1 MLTQSSSR
9 SLLNLPAQ
17 NRVVPVVETRVQFVQ
32 ALEISQIRAMLLR
45 HCNLFEFA
53 ALLESAR
60 RSGCSVYVN
69 IDHIDGIHADA
80 AGLRYIAE
88 RLHVTGIVS
97 NHPKVLS
104 IGKQFGLET
113 IQRIFA
119 VDSTGLEMA
128 LESVDTSYVD
138 MLDFSPAL
146 VVPYMI
152 PQLKSSFPLPF
163 MASGLLYTAEQLQA
177 VLQTGICAIAV
188 NRPELWVYSG
198 R

>member
-1 MLTQSSSR
+1 MLTQSSR
-9 SLLNLPAQ
+9 SLLNLPTQ

-32 ALEISQIRAMLLR
+32 ALEVSQVRAMLLR
-45 HCNLFEFA
+45 HCNLFEFT
-53 ALLESAR
+53 ALLESAHR
-60 RSGCSVYVN
+60 CGCSVYVN
-69 IDHIDGIHADA
+69 VDHIDGIHADA

-88 RLHVTGIVS
+88 RLRVTGIIS

-104 IGKQFGLET
+104 TGKQFGLET

-128 LESVDTSYVD
+128 LESVDTAYVD
-138 MLDFSPAL
+138 ILDLSPAL
-146 VVPYMI
+146 VVPYVI

-177 VLQTGICAIAV
+177 VLHTGVQAV
-188 NRPELWVYSG
+188 AVTRPEFWM
-198 R
+198 

>member
-1 MLTQSSSR
+1 MLTQSSR

-32 ALEISQIRAMLLR
+32 ALEVSQVRAMLLR
-45 HCNLFEFA
+45 HCNLFEFT
-53 ALLESAR
+53 ALLESAHR
-60 RSGCSVYVN
+60 CGCAVYVN
-69 IDHIDGIHADA
+69 VDHIDGIHADA

-88 RLHVTGIVS
+88 RLRVTGIAS
-97 NHPKVLS
+97 NHPKILS
-104 IGKQFGLET
+104 TGKQFGLET

-128 LESVDTSYVD
+128 LESVDTSYID

-146 VVPYMI
+146 VVPYVM
-152 PQLKSSFPLPF
+152 PQLQSSFSLPF

-177 VLQTGICAIAV
+177 VLHTGVHAV
-188 NRPELWVYSG
+188 AVSRPELWM
-198 R
+198 

>member
-1 MLTQSSSR
+1 MLTQSSR

-32 ALEISQIRAMLLR
+32 ALEVSQVRAMLLR
-45 HCNLFEFA
+45 HCNLFEFT
-53 ALLESAR
+53 ALLENAHR
-60 RSGCSVYVN
+60 CGCSVYVN
-69 IDHIDGIHADA
+69 VDHIDGIHADA

-88 RLHVTGIVS
+88 RLHVTGIMS

-104 IGKQFGLET
+104 TGKQFGLET

-128 LESVDTSYVD
+128 LESVDTAFVD
-138 MLDFSPAL
+138 ILDFSPAL
-146 VVPYMI
+146 VVPYVI
-152 PQLKSSFPLPF
+152 PQLQSSFPLPF

-177 VLQTGICAIAV
+177 VLRTGVHAV
-188 NRPELWVYSG
+188 AVTRPELWM
-198 R
+198 

>member
-1 MLTQSSSR
+1 MLTQSSR

-32 ALEISQIRAMLLR
+32 ALEVSQVRAMLLR
-45 HCNLFEFA
+45 HCNLFEFT
-53 ALLESAR
+53 ALLESAHR
-60 RSGCSVYVN
+60 CGCSVYVN
-69 IDHIDGIHADA
+69 VDHIDGIHADA

-88 RLHVTGIVS
+88 RLHVTGIMS

-104 IGKQFGLET
+104 TGKQFGLET

-128 LESVDTSYVD
+128 LESVDTAFVD
-138 MLDFSPAL
+138 ILDFSPAL
-146 VVPYMI
+146 VVPYVI
-152 PQLKSSFPLPF
+152 PQLQSSFPLPF

-177 VLQTGICAIAV
+177 VLHTGVHAV
-188 NRPELWVYSG
+188 AVTRPELWM
-198 R
+198 

>member
-1 MLTQSSSR
+1 MLTQSSV
-9 SLLNLPAQ
+9 SLLHLPVQ
-17 NRVVPVVETRVQFVQ
+17 NALVPVVETRIQFVQ
-32 ALEISQIRAMLLR
+32 ALETSHVRAILLR

-53 ALLESAR
+53 ALVERAHR
-60 RSGCSVYVN
+60 CGCPVYVN
-69 IDHIDGIHADA
+69 MDHIDGIHADA

-88 RLHVTGIVS
+88 HLHVTGIVS

-128 LESVDTSYVD
+128 LESVDTAFVD

-146 VVPYMI
+146 AVPYII
-152 PQLKSSFPLPF
+152 PQLKPSLPLPY

-177 VLQTGICAIAV
+177 VLHAGARAIFV
-188 NRPELWVYSG
+188 THLNLWT
-198 R
+198 

>member
-9 SLLNLPAQ
+9 SLLSLPAR
-17 NRVVPVVETRVQFVQ
+17 NRIVPVVETRVQFVQ
-32 ALEISQIRAMLLR
+32 ALEIAQIRAMFLR
-45 HCNLFEFA
+45 HCNLFEFV
-53 ALLESAR
+53 ALLESAHR
-60 RSGCSVYVN
+60 CGCSVYVN
-69 IDHIDGIHADA
+69 IDHIDGIHADN

-97 NHPKVLS
+97 NHPKILS

-128 LESVDTSYVD
+128 LESVDTAYVD
-138 MLDFSPAL
+138 ILDFSPAL
-146 VVPYMI
+146 VVPHLS

-163 MASGLLYTAEQLQA
+163 MASGLLDTPEQLEVVLHTGVCA
-177 VLQTGICAIAV
+177 VAV
-188 NRPELWVYSG
+188 ARPELWM
-198 R
+198 

>member
-9 SLLNLPAQ
+9 SLLSLPVR
-17 NRVVPVVETRVQFVQ
+17 NRIVPVIETRVQFVQ
-32 ALEISQIRAMLLR
+32 ALEIAQIRAIFLR
-45 HCNLFEFA
+45 HCNLFEFV
-53 ALLESAR
+53 ALLESAQR
-60 RSGCSVYVN
+60 CGCSVYVN
-69 IDHIDGIHADA
+69 IDHIDGIHADN

-88 RLHVTGIVS
+88 RLHITGIVS

-128 LESVDTSYVD
+128 LESVDTACVD
-138 MLDFSPAL
+138 ILDFSPAL

-163 MASGLLYTAEQLQA
+163 MASGLLYTPEHLDA
-177 VLQTGICAIAV
+177 VLQTGVCAVAV
-188 NRPELWVYSG
+188 SRPELWM
-198 R
+198 

>member
-9 SLLNLPAQ
+9 SLLNLAIQ
-17 NRVVPVVETRVQFVQ
+17 NRVVPVIETRVQFVQ
-32 ALEISQIRAMLLR
+32 ALEISQVRALLLR

-53 ALLESAR
+53 ALLESAHR
-60 RSGCSVYVN
+60 CGCSVYVN
-69 IDHIDGIHADA
+69 VDHIDGIHADA

-88 RLHVTGIVS
+88 RLHITGITS

-128 LESVDTSYVD
+128 LESVDISYVD

-146 VVPYMI
+146 VVPYII

-177 VLQTGICAIAV
+177 VLHTGVRAIAV
-188 NRPELWVYSG
+188 TRPELWMYGV

>member
-1 MLTQSSSR
+1 MLTQSSR

-32 ALEISQIRAMLLR
+32 ALEVSQVRAMLLR
-45 HCNLFEFA
+45 HCNLFEFT
-53 ALLESAR
+53 ALLESAHR
-60 RSGCSVYVN
+60 CGCAVYVN
-69 IDHIDGIHADA
+69 VDHIDGIHADA

-128 LESVDTSYVD
+128 LESVDTTYID
-138 MLDFSPAL
+138 ILDFSPAL
-146 VVPYMI
+146 VVPYVI

-177 VLQTGICAIAV
+177 VLRTGVHAV
-188 NRPELWVYSG
+188 AVTRPELWM
-198 R
+198 

>member
-1 MLTQSSSR
+1 MLTQSSR

-17 NRVVPVVETRVQFVQ
+17 NRVVPVVETRVQFAQ
-32 ALEISQIRAMLLR
+32 ALEVAQIRAMLLR
-45 HCNLFEFA
+45 HCNLFEFT
-53 ALLESAR
+53 ALLESAHR
-60 RSGCSVYVN
+60 CGCSVYVY

-88 RLHVTGIVS
+88 RLHVTGVVS
-97 NHPKVLS
+97 NHPKVLA

-128 LESVDTSYVD
+128 LESVDITCVD

-146 VVPYMI
+146 VVPYVV
-152 PQLKSSFPLPF
+152 PQLQTSFPLPF

-177 VLQTGICAIAV
+177 VLRTGVHAV
-188 NRPELWVYSG
+188 AVTRPELWM
-198 R
+198 